1 MAEQKKSKFFSTLFD
16 RLSSK
21 PRVGGL
27 FITNGGVEYVLSGKE
42 PKAFAIKF
50 PEGIVRD
57 GRVQKIPE
65 FTTAVKKLFEL
76 ADTEHKKRPLQV
88 VVSLPAADVYTQA
101 FSVPNIDREKLEES
115 AGLNLQMLSPVSKN
129 DAYMSA
135 EVIGETPDKY
145 DLLGAFIEK
154 KIVDNFRT
162 GLLGA
167 GFYPIAF
174 EFPALSLTRLMKQ
187 SIMTDEHPSLVMHVS
202 GDGVDFF
209 IVKNGTLHFD
219 YFRSWQSIQGSET
232 AIQKNLFI
240 STIVTETQKVSN
252 FVMSRFKEK
261 LARVYLIT
269 PAFQPE
275 IVEAL
280 NGQLGITPV
289 PLSIPAT
296 KLAAAWY
303 VPLGASLREFNN
315 PSFDGVNLNNASAS
329 DIFFEEHSLSFL
341 LFWRRLTVLVG
352 IFFLAT
358 FLIAYSFLGEQL
370 AGLRVQLENSRSQT
384 NARELSEL
392 KEKAVEFNG
401 IVAELAQNPRK
412 IEEWA
417 IVLSEIDRIAK
428 QTNVTVDRLSIT
440 SFSAPVAMT
449 ARAPDNTATLAFK
462 NALSARPGFS
472 QVDVPLLSI
481 RELEDRTVGFSVFFT
496 IDIATLQAK

>member
-1 MAEQKKSKFFSTLFD
+1 MAKPKKSNFLSTLFD

-27 FITNGGVEYVLSGKE
+27 FVTNGGLEYVLSGKE
-42 PKAFAIKF
+42 PRAFAVKF
-50 PEGIVRD
+50 PDGVVRD

-65 FTTAVKKLFEL
+65 LIVATKKLFEL
-76 ADTEHKKRPLQV
+76 ADTEHKRRPLQV
-88 VVSLPAADVYTQA
+88 VVSLPAADVYTQS

-115 AGLNLQMLSPVSKN
+115 AALNLQILSPVSKN

-154 KIVDNFRT
+154 KIVDGFRE
-162 GLLGA
+162 GFISA
-167 GFYPIAF
+167 GFFPIAF

-187 SIMTDEHPSLVMHVS
+187 SIMTDDHPSLVMHVS

-209 IVKNGTLHFD
+209 IVKNSTLHFD
-219 YFRSWQSIQGSET
+219 YFRSWQSIQGAEI

-240 STIVTETQKVSN
+240 STIVAETQKVSN

-261 LARVYLIT
+261 LARVYLVT

-280 NGQLGITPV
+280 NGQLGITPI
-289 PLSIPAT
+289 PLSISSM
-296 KLAAAWY
+296 KLPPAWY
-303 VPLGASLREFNN
+303 VPLGASLREFKD
-315 PSFDGVNLNNASAS
+315 PSFDGINLNNASAS

-341 LFWRRLTVLVG
+341 FFWRRISVLVG
-352 IFFLAT
+352 LFFLVA

-370 AGLRVQLENSRSQT
+370 TALHVQLENSQSQT
-384 NARELSEL
+384 NAKELSEL

-417 IVLSEIDRIAK
+417 VVLSEVDRIAK
-428 QTNVTVDRLSIT
+428 QTGVTVDRLSIT

-449 ARAPDNTATLAFK
+449 ARAPDNTSTLAFK
-462 NALSARPGFS
+462 KTLVARKGFS
-472 QVDVPLLSI
+472 QVEVPLLSI
-481 RELEDRTVGFSVFFT
+481 RELEDSTIGFSVFFS
-496 IDIATLQAK
+496 IDITALQIK

>member
-219 YFRSWQSIQGSET
+219 YFRS
-232 AIQKNLFI
+232 
-240 STIVTETQKVSN
+240 
-252 FVMSRFKEK
+252 
-261 LARVYLIT
+261 
-269 PAFQPE
+269 
-275 IVEAL
+275 
-280 NGQLGITPV
+280 
-289 PLSIPAT
+289 
-296 KLAAAWY
+296 
-303 VPLGASLREFNN
+303 
-315 PSFDGVNLNNASAS
+315 
-329 DIFFEEHSLSFL
+329 
-341 LFWRRLTVLVG
+341 
-352 IFFLAT
+352 
-358 FLIAYSFLGEQL
+358 
-370 AGLRVQLENSRSQT
+370 
-384 NARELSEL
+384 
-392 KEKAVEFNG
+392 
-401 IVAELAQNPRK
+401 
-412 IEEWA
+412 
-417 IVLSEIDRIAK
+417 
-428 QTNVTVDRLSIT
+428 
-440 SFSAPVAMT
+440 
-449 ARAPDNTATLAFK
+449 
-462 NALSARPGFS
+462 
-472 QVDVPLLSI
+472 
-481 RELEDRTVGFSVFFT
+481 
-496 IDIATLQAK
+496 

>member
-1 MAEQKKSKFFSTLFD
+1 
-16 RLSSK
+16 
-21 PRVGGL
+21 
-27 FITNGGVEYVLSGKE
+27 
-42 PKAFAIKF
+42 
-50 PEGIVRD
+50 
-57 GRVQKIPE
+57 
-65 FTTAVKKLFEL
+65 
-76 ADTEHKKRPLQV
+76 
-88 VVSLPAADVYTQA
+88 
-101 FSVPNIDREKLEES
+101 
-115 AGLNLQMLSPVSKN
+115 
-129 DAYMSA
+129 
-135 EVIGETPDKY
+135 
-145 DLLGAFIEK
+145 
-154 KIVDNFRT
+154 
-162 GLLGA
+162 
-167 GFYPIAF
+167 
-174 EFPALSLTRLMKQ
+174 
-187 SIMTDEHPSLVMHVS
+187 
-202 GDGVDFF
+202 
-209 IVKNGTLHFD
+209 
-219 YFRSWQSIQGSET
+219 
-232 AIQKNLFI
+232 
-240 STIVTETQKVSN
+240 
-252 FVMSRFKEK
+252 MSRFKEK

>member
-1 MAEQKKSKFFSTLFD
+1 
-16 RLSSK
+16 
-21 PRVGGL
+21 
-27 FITNGGVEYVLSGKE
+27 
-42 PKAFAIKF
+42 
-50 PEGIVRD
+50 
-57 GRVQKIPE
+57 
-65 FTTAVKKLFEL
+65 
-76 ADTEHKKRPLQV
+76 
-88 VVSLPAADVYTQA
+88 
-101 FSVPNIDREKLEES
+101 
-115 AGLNLQMLSPVSKN
+115 
-129 DAYMSA
+129 
-135 EVIGETPDKY
+135 
-145 DLLGAFIEK
+145 
-154 KIVDNFRT
+154 
-162 GLLGA
+162 
-167 GFYPIAF
+167 
-174 EFPALSLTRLMKQ
+174 MKQ

-392 KEKAVEFNG
+392 KEKY
-401 IVAELAQNPRK
+401 
-412 IEEWA
+412 
-417 IVLSEIDRIAK
+417 
-428 QTNVTVDRLSIT
+428 
-440 SFSAPVAMT
+440 
-449 ARAPDNTATLAFK
+449 K
-462 NALSARPGFS
+462 NALSQLTEAEAQRDALLAV
-472 QVDVPLLSI
+472 QEAYVPRDTPI
-481 RELEDRTVGFSVFFT
+481 R
-496 IDIATLQAK
+496 